1 MDDSTT
7 QPIGS
12 HGTGQV
18 LFLHTNYPAQFRF
31 LVKGYR
37 ARGWT
42 VWFASHTTKNKPL
55 PDITHLPLRQ
65 AAAKGSKLDQL
76 QQRSQLAFADLLA
89 AKRRQGLQPER
100 IYVHS
105 GWGLGPFLKDLF
117 PKATL
122 IAYSEWWFNL
132 NSHDFNFDP
141 GNPEV
146 QHSLEARLAMLLRNQ
161 GFALELLQADAI
173 VAPTLW
179 QRNQLP
185 QPFRQRCAVI
195 FDGIDTEMFCPG
207 PGDLS
212 GIKPL
217 AGLDPE
223 VPLLTYATRGLEP
236 YRGFPEFARAAE
248 ALLQA
253 DPRWHVAI
261 AGKDAP
267 SYFGRSGKGSQSFG
281 ARAMARFETL
291 GVADRV
297 HMLGTLPMINYRNL
311 LQRSTLHCYFTRPY
325 VLSWSL
331 LESALCGCRLFSS
344 ATPPVQE
351 FLSDDPS
358 STLVDHTDD
367 HLGEQLIRVAS
378 KAAANN
384 DGSPGDRLN
393 HRSSIVK
400 RVAATLCVKRHL
412 KLVDQAAVRRE
423 Q

>member
-31 LVKGYR
+31 LVKAYR

-55 PDITHLPLRQ
+55 ADINHLPLRQ

-117 PKATL
+117 PKAKL
-122 IAYSEWWFNL
+122 IAYSEWWFNFH
-132 NSHDFNFDP
+132 SHDFNFDP

-161 GFALELLQADAI
+161 GFALELLQADAVI
-173 VAPTLW
+173 APTLW

-185 QPFRQRCAVI
+185 QAFRQRCAVI
-195 FDGIDTEMFCPG
+195 FDGIDQEMFHPG
-207 PGDLS
+207 EPDPAHNQ
-212 GIKPL
+212 PL
-217 AGLDPE
+217 ACLDPSR
-223 VPLLTYATRGLEP
+223 PMLTYATRGLEP

-248 ALLQA
+248 NLLKA
-253 DPRWHVAI
+253 DPSWQVAI
-261 AGKDAP
+261 AGKDAQT
-267 SYFGRSGKGSQSFG
+267 YFRNNRNNQGFG
-281 ARAMARFETL
+281 ARAMARFEEL

-297 HMLGTLPMINYRNL
+297 HLLGPLSLLSYRNL

-331 LESALCGCRLFSS
+331 LEAALCGCRLFSS
-344 ATPPVQE
+344 ATPPVLE
-351 FLSDDPS
+351 FLKEDPG
-358 STLVDHTDD
+358 STLVDHTSDQ
-367 HLGEQLIRVAS
+367 LGEQLI
-378 KAAANN
+378 AAAQ
-384 DGSPGDRLN
+384 DAAADTSTSAHERLQGRN
-393 HRSSIVK
+393 GIVK
-400 RVAATLCVKRHL
+400 RVSAPVCVQRHL
-412 KLVDQAAVRRE
+412 KLADQISQRPR
-423 Q
+423 

>member
-31 LVKGYR
+31 LVKAYR

-55 PDITHLPLRQ
+55 PDINHLPLRH

-122 IAYSEWWFNL
+122 IAYSEWWFNFH
-132 NSHDFNFDP
+132 SHDFNFDP

-161 GFALELLQADAI
+161 GFALELLQADAVI
-173 VAPTLW
+173 APTLW

-185 QPFRQRCAVI
+185 QAFRQRCAVI
-195 FDGIDTEMFCPG
+195 FDGIDQKMFHPG
-207 PGDLS
+207 EPDPAHNQ
-212 GIKPL
+212 PL
-217 AGLDPE
+217 TRLDPSR
-223 VPLLTYATRGLEP
+223 PLLTYATRGLEP

-248 ALLQA
+248 SLLKA
-253 DPRWHVAI
+253 DPSWQVAI
-261 AGKDAP
+261 AGKDAQT
-267 SYFGRSGKGSQSFG
+267 YFRNNRNNQGFG
-281 ARAMARFETL
+281 ARAMARFEEL

-297 HMLGTLPMINYRNL
+297 HLLGPLSLLSYRNL

-344 ATPPVQE
+344 ATPPVLE
-351 FLSDDPS
+351 FLNEDPG
-358 STLVDHTDD
+358 STLVDHTSDQ
-367 HLGEQLIRVAS
+367 LGEQLI
-378 KAAANN
+378 AAAQ
-384 DGSPGDRLN
+384 DAAADTRTSAHERLQARN
-393 HRSSIVK
+393 WIVK
-400 RVAATLCVKRHL
+400 RVAAPVCVQRHL
-412 KLVDQAAVRRE
+412 KFANQISQRPR
-423 Q
+423 